1 MRQNLF
7 QSRNFQQHHFE
18 AALEEALALKNVTD
32 DRKHGEKTQ
41 KKKAY
46 QWNVVG
52 LKSNMGL

>member
-41 KKKAY
+41 KKKLI
-46 QWNVVG
+46 NET
-52 LKSNMGL
+52 